1 MVRNVCNVLNV
12 LNVHNVNI
20 NKGDGRQKVG
30 GSEG

>member
-1 MVRNVCNVLNV
+1 MVYNVCNVRNV
-12 LNVHNVNI
+12 LNVNI